1 MSAAY
6 SRRQELIRQHRV
18 EPVTRS
24 GTRAVTRPVTRQ
36 ASRPVARQVTRPVT
50 RQVTRPVTR
59 PVSRPKNRRNS
70 SRNSSRNTAKPQ
82 LRVVQP
88 VARSK
93 FSKVTLVIFAL
104 TSVLAFIV
112 IFQTVIAEQQLQLDK
127 VSTDVRLAR
136 QHYNELRQQRA
147 ELRSPDYLRAQA
159 IILGMWPGSGA
170 KFEEIPADVVTMVLA
185 STGDMDDSIAL
196 PRNLD
201 ELVLESTGSAP

>member
-18 EPVTRS
+18 EPVTRA
-24 GTRAVTRPVTRQ
+24 GTRAVTRPV
-36 ASRPVARQVTRPVT
+36 ARQSSRPVT
-50 RQVTRPVTR
+50 RQVTRPVAR

-70 SRNSSRNTAKPQ
+70 SRNSPRNTAKPQ

-88 VARSK
+88 VTRSK

-136 QHYNELRQQRA
+136 QHYNELRQQLA
-147 ELRSPDYLRAQA
+147 EL
-159 IILGMWPGSGA
+159 
-170 KFEEIPADVVTMVLA
+170 
-185 STGDMDDSIAL
+185 
-196 PRNLD
+196 
-201 ELVLESTGSAP
+201 